1 MAVLEK
7 HPSVFPSDAYERL
20 ESSFGMTGYAEYS
33 DAPWA
38 VVTQASFPDG
48 MWPGIFFSWLSL
60 KGHLQSYYELSEE
73 YFLAARNEDQILG
86 IWALGFGNRPALEQF
101 MESAYTVSQM
111 LASMGVPE
119 EDIHVSLHREYS

>member
-1 MAVLEK
+1 VLPAEA
-7 HPSVFPSDAYERL
+7 FDRL
-20 ESSFGMTGYAEYS
+20 EQSFGMTGYKEYS

-38 VVTQASFPDG
+38 LVTQASFPDW

-60 KGHLQSYYELSEE
+60 KGHLQSYYELTED
-73 YFLAARNEDQILG
+73 YFLATKNEEQILG
-86 IWALGFGNRPALEQF
+86 IWTLGFGNRPALEQF
-101 MESAYTVSQM
+101 MESAYTIAQM